1 MLTMFGSMGLI
12 LVPVLLYIM
21 LGSSISLTL
30 YMLIC
35 LAVFALGCVG
45 LYFYLVRRGTVL
57 FENLQ
62 N

>member
-1 MLTMFGSMGLI
+1 MFGGMGLI
-12 LVPVLLYIM
+12 LLPVLLYIL
-21 LGSSISLTL
+21 LGNGISLTL

-45 LYFYLVRRGTVL
+45 LYLYLIRRGTVL